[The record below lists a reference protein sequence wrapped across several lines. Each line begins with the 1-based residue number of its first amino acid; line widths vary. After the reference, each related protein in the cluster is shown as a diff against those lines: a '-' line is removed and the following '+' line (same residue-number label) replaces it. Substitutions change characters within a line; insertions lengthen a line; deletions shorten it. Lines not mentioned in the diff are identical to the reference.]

1 MSESFYNI
9 LEVPETASIDEIK
22 KSYRRMSMLYHPDKN
37 KNNPDAT
44 SKFQKISEAY
54 ETLGDSDKKKEYDM
68 RNKNPFFKMM
78 NMHQQDQGVN
88 PVEEMFT
95 SMFGMPF
102 GVPFGNM
109 QGFGQQGFGQGQNI
123 RIFHNGIP
131 VNMNGVNVN
140 GVNVNGVNMQSFA
153 QGLQKPTPIIKT
165 ISVPIDKILTG
176 TVIPVDIERWLMQE
190 NNKMFEMET
199 IYVTVPKGM
208 DDGEIIVLRDKGNV
222 LREDCK
228 GDIKLFIKIINETEF
243 KRSGLDLI
251 LDKTI
256 TVKEALCGFNFDIKY
271 ITGKT
276 YTITN
281 NSGNIV
287 SHGYRKTIPNMG
299 FTRDTH
305 TGNLII
311 MFTVKFPEKISD
323 DMIEQLKKIDF

>member
-1 MSESFYNI
+1 MTDYYGL
-9 LEVPETASIDEIK
+9 LEVPTTATEKEIK
-22 KSYRRMSMLYHPDKN
+22 QSYRRLSLINHPDKN
-37 KNNPDAT
+37 PSPDAHE
-44 SKFQKISEAY
+44 KFKKISEAY
-54 ETLGDSDKKKEYDM
+54 ETLGDIDKKKEYDM

-78 NMHQQDQGVN
+78 NMPPGDHGVN

-109 QGFGQQGFGQGQNI
+109 QGFGQQGFGQGQTV

-131 VNMNGVNVN
+131 VNMQGVNVN
-140 GVNVNGVNMQSFA
+140 GMNVNGMNINGMNVNGVNMQGFA

-222 LREDCK
+222 AREDCK
-228 GDIKLFIKIINETEF
+228 GDIKLFIKIYF
-243 KRSGLDLI
+243 LI
-251 LDKTI
+251 KL
-256 TVKEALCGFNFDIKY
+256 
-271 ITGKT
+271 
-276 YTITN
+276 
-281 NSGNIV
+281 
-287 SHGYRKTIPNMG
+287 
-299 FTRDTH
+299 
-305 TGNLII
+305 
-311 MFTVKFPEKISD
+311 
-323 DMIEQLKKIDF
+323 LKLSKQTSKKS